1 MKCSIVTMLLAS
13 AMVSQ
18 AEDSV
23 VQPKV
28 ESVGL
33 FKNGLCVVKCSFAAD
48 HAGSFI
54 WNDPPRAV
62 HGTFFVESDAPVT
75 VQSTTR
81 KVNNADKAMLP
92 TGILQTDLAGAEVK
106 LLLTG
111 ENGAQGTTVTGKIWS
126 VPQPKPDPK
135 VWNTQYSSDPYGYS
149 RMGYNQQNPAAPPA
163 ATTGNYLVLE
173 GTGGTRQYIG
183 LGRIGQVEIVNPGP
197 AREQLEDKHVT
208 VFTVTKPGVVN
219 VSYLTKGASWAPGY
233 FVDLTD
239 AKTLKLRQTAVVK
252 NELMALKDV
261 DLQLISGFPNVEFSH
276 VDSPLWQGT
285 TLAGFFQQ
293 VSQKPNSSGAGMI
306 TQNAMMYNSGR
317 AESVPLPD
325 LKEAGATSQDLHFE
339 SLGRRSLEA
348 GDALALDVASG
359 ETSYERVVEWTV
371 VDKRD
376 PWGRWLEQAING
388 KEGDGSSEA
397 WDSVIFQN
405 PLKFPMTTAS
415 ATIREKGEFR
425 GQSQSNWTN
434 PGQRSCLHVT
444 KALSLQTYHTEI
456 EESGKR
462 EQEVWVGGRRY
473 YRATVKAEATMKN
486 YRSNATTLLLRA
498 QFSGDLIEADQKPA
512 DTLRREG
519 VYSVNQRHELEWK
532 LSLDPGAEKKLV
544 YRYTVLVA
552 N

>member
-1 MKCSIVTMLLAS
+1 MKRSIVTMLLAS
-13 AMVSQ
+13 VMVSQ

-48 HAGSFI
+48 HAGSFV
-54 WNDPPRAV
+54 WNDPPRSV

-92 TGILQTDLAGAEVK
+92 TGILQTDLAGSEVK
-106 LLLTG
+106 LSLTG
-111 ENGAQGTTVTGKIWS
+111 ENGAPGTTVAGKVWS
-126 VPQPKPDPK
+126 VPQPKPEPK
-135 VWNTQYSSDPYGYS
+135 VWNTQYINDPYSYS
-149 RMGYNQQNPAAPPA
+149 RMGYNQPNPTASPT
-163 ATTGNYLVLE
+163 ATTGNFLVLE
-173 GTGGTRQYIG
+173 GKDGNRQYIG

-197 AREQLEDKHVT
+197 AREQLEDKQVT
-208 VFTVTKPGVVN
+208 VFTVAKPGVVN
-219 VSYLTKGASWAPGY
+219 ISYLTKGASWAPGY

-252 NELMALKDV
+252 NELMPLKDV
-261 DLQLISGFPNVEFSH
+261 DLQLISGFPHVEFSH

-293 VSQKPNSSGAGMI
+293 VSQKPGSGGSGMI
-306 TQNAMMYNSGR
+306 TQNAIMYNSGR
-317 AESVPLPD
+317 VESSPLPD

-376 PWGRWLEQAING
+376 PWGRWLDQAING

-415 ATIREKGEFR
+415 ATIRENGQFR

-444 KALSLQTYHTEI
+444 KALSLQTYHSEI

-462 EQEVWVGGRRY
+462 EQEIWVGGRRY

-486 YRSNATTLLLRA
+486 YRSTPTTVLLRA
-498 QFSGDLIEADQKPA
+498 QFSGDLLEADQKPA

-532 LSLDPGAEKKLV
+532 LTLDPGAEKKLV

>member
-1 MKCSIVTMLLAS
+1 MKRSLVTMLLAS

-106 LLLTG
+106 LLLTS
-111 ENGAQGTTVTGKIWS
+111 ENGAPGTTVTGKIWS
-126 VPQPKPDPK
+126 VPQPKPDAK

-149 RMGYNQQNPAAPPA
+149 RMGYNQQNPAAPPT

-173 GTGGTRQYIG
+173 GKDGTRQYIG

-208 VFTVTKPGVVN
+208 VFTVAKPGVVN

-293 VSQKPNSSGAGMI
+293 VSQKPGAGGSGMI

-317 AESVPLPD
+317 AESVPLPE

-376 PWGRWLEQAING
+376 PWGRWLEQALNG

-434 PGQRSCLHVT
+434 PGQRSCLHIT
-444 KALSLQTYHTEI
+444 KALSLQTYHSEI

-462 EQEVWVGGRRY
+462 EQEIWVGGRRY

-486 YRSNATTLLLRA
+486 YRSTATTVLLRA